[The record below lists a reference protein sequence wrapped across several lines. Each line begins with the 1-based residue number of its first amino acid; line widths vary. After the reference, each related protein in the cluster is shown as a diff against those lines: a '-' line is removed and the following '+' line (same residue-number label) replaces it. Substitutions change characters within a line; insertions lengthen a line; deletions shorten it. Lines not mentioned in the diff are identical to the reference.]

1 MPGPPIRKPSD
12 HSPPAGSP
20 RNIAGHHVL
29 HRPLMPRHPPNAQN
43 NKQQRHTNKIKK
55 QSCRRNHYSKML
67 ASTIQFTTNPPTPTH
82 NPRQPGA
89 PDGSGNQGALPQNPD
104 SMPPPHA
111 PSTQRHPPPADHHNH
126 KAAAAHH
133 SGRVSYTK
141 HHNQP
146 TPHSE
151 TSRPRLPCDSPSRPA
166 QTHTAQTTTTRRPP
180 THNYLS
186 LERR

>member
-29 HRPLMPRHPPNAQN
+29 HRPLMPRHPPNAQK
-43 NKQQRHTNKIKK
+43 NKQQRHTNKT
-55 QSCRRNHYSKML
+55 RNTLSQKSYSKML

-104 SMPPPHA
+104 SMPPPHTPTHA
-111 PSTQRHPPPADHHNH
+111 RGHPPPADHHNH
-126 KAAAAHH
+126 KTAAAHH
-133 SGRVSYTK
+133 SRRVFYTK
-141 HHNQP
+141 HQTNQP
-146 TPHSE
+146 PGTTVHDGQPPSL
-151 TSRPRLPCDSPSRPA
+151 PREQPPRPA
-166 QTHTAQTTTTRRPP
+166 QTHQRPRQP
-180 THNYLS
+180 RPGSHPHTITYP
-186 LERR
+186 